1 MVKNQTDKKTDDRIL
16 GIGKYFFFLVIGL
29 SIFIEL
35 ISILNGDF
43 HVIRIIIGSFLLF
56 LIYQGYRWARIL
68 VGIMTALGG
77 ILGIVVVLLF
87 FLKRAPLSLYLAYC
101 LIIPL
106 IFTLTILLFSKHTIA
121 FLESRKHN

>member
-16 GIGKYFFFLVIGL
+16 GIGKYFFVLVIGL